1 MACDSSTCDGEPTNA
16 SSEED
21 EQPDQDLD
29 PKPVDGSRCTM
40 TEMVLPNDTNGLG
53 NLMGGRLLHLMDV
66 CAAIVAQRH
75 AERVCVTASV
85 DTVEFRSAIHLG
97 EVILVKGFINRAF
110 RSSMEIELRVWAEN
124 PREGTRRRCNTAYYT
139 FVGVDDDGQP
149 VRVPPVDPQTREQK
163 ERYDAA
169 GRRRELRLI
178 MSGRLDLSDATNLR
192 ARLEAAIQQ
201 E

>member
-1 MACDSSTCDGEPTNA
+1 MTPNCSSPDGEPADAA
-16 SSEED
+16 SDSESLER
-21 EQPDQDLD
+21 EPA
-29 PKPVDGSRCTM
+29 PKPVDASRCTM

-53 NLMGGRLLHLMDV
+53 NLMGGRLLHHMDV

-75 AERVCVTASV
+75 AELVCVTASV
-85 DTVEFRSAIHLG
+85 DNVEFRSAIHLG
-97 EVILVKGFINRAF
+97 EVILIKGFINRAF

-124 PREGTRRRCNTAYYT
+124 PREGTSRRCNTAYYT
-139 FVGVDDDGQP
+139 FVGVDDDGKP
-149 VRVPPVDPQTREQK
+149 VPVPPVSPETEEEK

-178 MSGRLDLSDATNLR
+178 MSGRLDMSDAANLR
-192 ARLEAAIQQ
+192 ERLEAAIQQ